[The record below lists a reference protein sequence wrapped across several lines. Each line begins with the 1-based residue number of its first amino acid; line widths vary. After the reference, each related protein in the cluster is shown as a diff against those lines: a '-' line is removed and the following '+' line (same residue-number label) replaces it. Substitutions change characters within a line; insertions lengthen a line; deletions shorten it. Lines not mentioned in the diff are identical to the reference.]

1 MNFGLKISSTFV
13 LALALLAAE
22 PGFAD
27 IGAAAGRVTLLR
39 VHDVGT
45 GYGPPGDVLDAE
57 VIIQLD
63 NNPGQGF
70 GFALREDGNRAVR
83 QGMLDLLRDAFN
95 NNWIVTINYFFDP
108 GDNNGTIFRVW
119 LTKP

>member
-1 MNFGLKISSTFV
+1 MNYRLKLLSSFIAV
-13 LALALLAAE
+13 LALLAAE

-27 IGAAAGRVTLLR
+27 IGAAAGKVTLLR

-45 GYGPPGDVLDAE
+45 GYGPPGDTIDGE
-57 VIIQLD
+57 VIIGLD
-63 NNPGQGF
+63 NNPGQAF
-70 GFALREDGNRAVR
+70 GFALREDGNRAAR

-95 NNWIVTINYFFDP
+95 NDWTVTINYFFDP
-108 GDNNGTIFRVW
+108 GDNNGAIFRIW